1 MMSILKLD
9 KIISSCKKKKAWPN
23 LLNEKVQAN

>member
-1 MMSILKLD
+1 MMSILELD
-9 KIISSCKKKKAWPN
+9 KIISSCKKKKAWPS